1 MREKILGLIKETP
14 EGEDVKFDNIFFVDN
29 QKDFENIFT
38 EDKIKRKFKLD
49 NIKTIKAIFK
59 HKKYFH
65 NLLYDKEIII
75 DIKFNEK
82 NLNLCFLF
90 YLYLLIKD
98 MEHMINYHYDWE
110 EIRKVNKLISIF
122 DDKITKIV
130 LAKIVNYLID
140 NYKGLD
146 NNTEKMYKIHL
157 LRIELDNINIIKN
170 NIEYLK
176 PLKLNWSV
184 DDINQKNIDEMYIE
198 IFIALFK
205 QNLLG
210 NNEYI
215 DLFKNLDFELIDFS
229 EEMLKKVSNFL
240 KNKEINLINYIIKK
254 DTNKIKKNIKFYYY
268 LFKYILKDSLHLH
281 EYSFYLNNK
290 FQLLKLIKNEE
301 NIFIPDLDK
310 SLKIEYEYVLKA
322 FLDSKYYEKKFY
334 KNYKSNKIEKEQLEQ
349 NLKEKSNQKNKKS
362 KKKKPKKENIN
373 DCYCNVIHFKKEL
386 KKYEDSTISIDKQ
399 KYIPLIGATIINEIQ
414 INEEIIAFT
423 SNSLYSHGKDIIVF
437 YNTKT
442 NAIQKIIEGYPFS
455 KNSKSWDFIDIRSK
469 KYLIIICGIISA
481 NQKNGILLID
491 LDILNNIDN
500 ENDEEFTKFFET
512 EIGFFYESVSHLHNP
527 EAKNEDKNNLNITN
541 SNSNIIY
548 NEEYILVGGL
558 DQEKSEG
565 VVKLFRIKIE
575 DKISL
580 QFLDDIIICD
590 KYDKDCQKIF
600 SGSVSFIKQEDDGEI
615 KFRFI
620 ETFDT
625 IDNIYTIY
633 VCEKPQLEYYIKD

>member
-1 MREKILGLIKETP
+1 M
-14 EGEDVKFDNIFFVDN
+14 
-29 QKDFENIFT
+29 
-38 EDKIKRKFKLD
+38 
-49 NIKTIKAIFK
+49 
-59 HKKYFH
+59 
-65 NLLYDKEIII
+65 
-75 DIKFNEK
+75 
-82 NLNLCFLF
+82 
-90 YLYLLIKD
+90 
-98 MEHMINYHYDWE
+98 
-110 EIRKVNKLISIF
+110 
-122 DDKITKIV
+122 
-130 LAKIVNYLID
+130 
-140 NYKGLD
+140 
-146 NNTEKMYKIHL
+146 
-157 LRIELDNINIIKN
+157 
-170 NIEYLK
+170 
-176 PLKLNWSV
+176 
-184 DDINQKNIDEMYIE
+184 
-198 IFIALFK
+198 
-205 QNLLG
+205 
-210 NNEYI
+210 
-215 DLFKNLDFELIDFS
+215 
-229 EEMLKKVSNFL
+229 
-240 KNKEINLINYIIKK
+240 
-254 DTNKIKKNIKFYYY
+254 
-268 LFKYILKDSLHLH
+268 
-281 EYSFYLNNK
+281 
-290 FQLLKLIKNEE
+290 
-301 NIFIPDLDK
+301 
-310 SLKIEYEYVLKA
+310 
-322 FLDSKYYEKKFY
+322 
-334 KNYKSNKIEKEQLEQ
+334 
-349 NLKEKSNQKNKKS
+349 
-362 KKKKPKKENIN
+362 
-373 DCYCNVIHFKKEL
+373 

-469 KYLIIICGIISA
+469 RYLIIICGIISA

-541 SNSNIIY
+541 SNSNIIS

-633 VCEKPQLEYYIKD
+633 ECEKPQLEYYIKDENSFS